1 MDLTLIIGIIVGA
14 FLVIWGIIDG
24 GGNLIGFYDRASIF
38 ITLGGTFAS
47 TFASFPFR
55 NFKNMPKH
63 ILIALKKPRH
73 DHKYYIDTIVGL
85 AIEARKNGILSLEE
99 KAEEIKDKFLSNCL
113 MLIVD
118 ALDPEKTKE
127 LIQNEIDNLEIR
139 HSNVWRMYDKASTYA
154 PAYGM
159 IGTLIGLINM
169 LANLNMDA
177 EEGSAA
183 LTQGMATALLTTLYG
198 SLIANLVF
206 MPISNKLRARHEEEV
221 LSNMII
227 AEGVMAIQA
236 GDNPRFIEQKLNAF
250 LDEKG
255 RNKKNKKLKKQKDE
269 NVEKGRNSQSI

>member
-1 MDLTLIIGIIVGA
+1 LDLTLIIGIIVGA

-255 RNKKNKKLKKQKDE
+255 RNKKNKKLKKQEDE

>member
-24 GGNLIGFYDRASIF
+24 GGNLIGFYNRASIF

-169 LANLNMDA
+169 LANLDMDA

>member
-1 MDLTLIIGIIVGA
+1 
-14 FLVIWGIIDG
+14 
-24 GGNLIGFYDRASIF
+24 
-38 ITLGGTFAS
+38 
-47 TFASFPFR
+47 
-55 NFKNMPKH
+55 
-63 ILIALKKPRH
+63 
-73 DHKYYIDTIVGL
+73 
-85 AIEARKNGILSLEE
+85 
-99 KAEEIKDKFLSNCL
+99 

-198 SLIANLVF
+198 SLLANLVF

-221 LSNMII
+221 LSMII

-236 GDNPRFIEQKLNAF
+236 GDNRDLSNKSQCFSRR
-250 LDEKG
+250 KG
-255 RNKKNKKLKKQKDE
+255 RNKKNK
-269 NVEKGRNSQSI
+269 N

>member
-1 MDLTLIIGIIVGA
+1 LDLTLIIGIIVGA

>member
-1 MDLTLIIGIIVGA
+1 
-14 FLVIWGIIDG
+14 
-24 GGNLIGFYDRASIF
+24 
-38 ITLGGTFAS
+38 
-47 TFASFPFR
+47 
-55 NFKNMPKH
+55 
-63 ILIALKKPRH
+63 
-73 DHKYYIDTIVGL
+73 
-85 AIEARKNGILSLEE
+85 
-99 KAEEIKDKFLSNCL
+99 
-113 MLIVD
+113 
-118 ALDPEKTKE
+118 
-127 LIQNEIDNLEIR
+127 
-139 HSNVWRMYDKASTYA
+139 
-154 PAYGM
+154 M

-206 MPISNKLRARHEEEV
+206 MPISNKLRARHEEEL

-255 RNKKNKKLKKQKDE
+255 RNKKNKKLKKQEDE

>member
-24 GGNLIGFYDRASIF
+24 GGNLIGFYNRASIF

>member
-169 LANLNMDA
+169 LANLDMDA

>member
-1 MDLTLIIGIIVGA
+1 
-14 FLVIWGIIDG
+14 
-24 GGNLIGFYDRASIF
+24 
-38 ITLGGTFAS
+38 
-47 TFASFPFR
+47 
-55 NFKNMPKH
+55 MPKH

-169 LANLNMDA
+169 LANLDMDA

-250 LDEKG
+250 LVEKG
-255 RNKKNKKLKKQKDE
+255 RNKKNKKLKEQKDE
-269 NVEKGRNSQSI
+269 NVEER

>member
-1 MDLTLIIGIIVGA
+1 MDLTLIIGIIAGA

-24 GGNLIGFYDRASIF
+24 GGNLIGFYDRSSIF

-55 NFKNMPKH
+55 NFKDMPKH

-73 DHKYYIDTIVGL
+73 NHKYYIDTIVEL

-99 KAEEIKDKFLSNCL
+99 KAEEIKNKFLSNCL

-169 LANLNMDA
+169 LANLDMDA

-236 GDNPRFIEQKLNAF
+236 GDNPRFIEQKINAV

-255 RNKKNKKLKKQKDE
+255 RNKRTK
-269 NVEKGRNSQSI
+269 S